1 MNKFELRIVLQ
12 YAIMHCIEEE
22 RYWSNL
28 VTTRRAMNIELAKEH
43 IKFFHDEQLRLTALY
58 QKEFDE

>member
-12 YAIMHCIEEE
+12 YAIQHCVEEE
-22 RYWSNL
+22 CYWLTQVSTGKAIN
-28 VTTRRAMNIELAKEH
+28 VDAAREH
-43 IKFFHDEQLRLTALY
+43 IAFFRSEQLRLTALY

>member
-12 YAIMHCIEEE
+12 YAIQHCAEEE

-28 VTTRRAMNIELAKEH
+28 VTTRKAMNIESAKEH
-43 IKFFHDEQLRLTALY
+43 IEFFHDEQLRLHALY
-58 QKEFDE
+58 EKEFDE